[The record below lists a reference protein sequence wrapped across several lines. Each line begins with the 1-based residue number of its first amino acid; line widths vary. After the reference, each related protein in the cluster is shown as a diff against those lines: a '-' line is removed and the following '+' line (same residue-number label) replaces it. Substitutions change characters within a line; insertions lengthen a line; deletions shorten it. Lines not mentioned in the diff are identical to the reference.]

1 MSSTDYTLQKIEG
14 KIDSVDALIERK
26 TDSVKTALKIEIELL
41 GAKLFIGFLVIVFMN
56 ILVLITLGK

>member
-26 TDSVKTALKIEIELL
+26 IDSVDALIERKTDSVKTGLKIEIEL
-41 GAKLFIGFLVIVFMN
+41 
-56 ILVLITLGK
+56 